1 MISKDI
7 ILRRSMRIPRHFMGT
22 PLPPLFPHATS
33 TLPTSLPT
41 RPLLRHLMFLRRLR
55 LYHLLAPPQGPDPN
69 RSDHLGIG
77 SLELESLVSSY
88 LCCSLDP
95 GTV

>member
-41 RPLLRHLMFLRRLR
+41 RLVFRHPMFLRRLR
-55 LYHLLAPPQGPDPN
+55 FHHFLASTQGPDPN
-69 RSDHLGIG
+69 RSYHLGIG
-77 SLELESLVSSY
+77 CLELEPLVTSH
-88 LCCSLDP
+88 LCCSLD
-95 GTV
+95 

>member
-1 MISKDI
+1 MNSKDI

-41 RPLLRHLMFLRRLR
+41 RLILRHTLLLRRIRFYHFL
-55 LYHLLAPPQGPDPN
+55 ASTQGPDPN
-69 RSDHLGIG
+69 RSYYLGIG
-77 SLELESLVSSY
+77 SLELESSFSPN
-88 LCCSLDP
+88 LCCSLD
-95 GTV
+95 

>member
-41 RPLLRHLMFLRRLR
+41 RPIFRHTLLLRRLR
-55 LYHLLAPPQGPDPN
+55 LYHLMAPTQGPNPN
-69 RSDHLGIG
+69 RSYYLGIG
-77 SLELESLVSSY
+77 SLELEPSFPSH
-88 LCCSLDP
+88 LCCSLD
-95 GTV
+95 